1 VNLRPTL
8 VVIITSLATIACG
21 AATTSSAPPPPM
33 PTRTAPTP
41 STVPNAAE
49 FPSPILD
56 LTNWKLQLPTNAAG
70 EFTGRFA
77 EIIQPTLA
85 RYALTPYFVVRGDAV
100 QFRAPTNGLTTSGS
114 MYPRSELREMTDGG
128 KTQAA
133 WSTTDGTHTMTIEQA
148 ITAAP
153 TVKRHVVAG
162 QIHDGTTDVITI
174 RLEYPRLFVDHN
186 GSHGNTLTGNY
197 VLGTRFTVKIE
208 VADGQ
213 IQVYYN
219 GATTPADTFARAG
232 SSMYFKAGA
241 YTQSNCQREAACGP
255 TNYGE
260 VQISRLEVSHT

>member
-1 VNLRPTL
+1 MPRRPPPF
-8 VVIITSLATIACG
+8 ILALALAAIACG
-21 AATTSSAPPPPM
+21 TVTTSPPLPPTPTRASPAATTIPNVAEL
-33 PTRTAPTP
+33 P
-41 STVPNAAE
+41 SQ
-49 FPSPILD
+49 ILD
-56 LTNWKLQLPTNAAG
+56 LTNWKLQLPTNAEG
-70 EFTGRFA
+70 TFTGRYA
-77 EIIQPTLA
+77 EVLQPALA
-85 RYALTPYFVVRGDAV
+85 RYSLAPYFVVRGDAV

-114 MYPRSELREMTDGG
+114 MYPRSELREMTEGG

-148 ITAAP
+148 ITAVP
-153 TVKRHVVAG
+153 TVKKHVVAG

-186 GSHGNTLTGNY
+186 GSHGNTLTANY

-208 VADGQ
+208 VAAGQ

-219 GATTPADTFARAG
+219 GAATSADTFARTG

-241 YTQSNCQREAACGP
+241 YTQSNCQRETTCAP

-260 VQISRLEVSHT
+260 VQISRLEITHR